1 MTEPALEVEI
11 LPLAIQ
17 AIEEACNYIA
27 QQGYPERA
35 NSYHHERLRN
45 FALSLGT
52 MPLKYAKCKRQQY
65 AIFQLRCA
73 IFENTY
79 IFAYQIFEYKVLIVD
94 VVHGKKLA

>member
-17 AIEEACNYIA
+17 AIEEACDYIA
-27 QQGYPERA
+27 QQGYPQRA
-35 NSYHHERLRN
+35 NSYHERMRN

-79 IFAYQIFEYKVLIVD
+79 IFAYQVFEHRVLIVD
-94 VVHGKKLA
+94 VVHGKILA